1 VKCKNLYVG
10 NLSHSVTSDELEEL
24 FADYGDVEKV
34 NIVEGK
40 GFGVVEMSSRSEAD
54 RARQAL
60 NSSEFQERTLRV
72 NEARPRRSRR
82 RGGFGSGIL

>member
-1 VKCKNLYVG
+1 MKGKNLYVG

-34 NIVEGK
+34 NIIEGK
-40 GFGVVEMSSRSEAD
+40 DFGFVEMSSRSEAD

-60 NSSEFQERTLRV
+60 NGSELRERTLRV
-72 NEARPRRSRR
+72 DEARPPRSRR
-82 RGGFGSGIL
+82 RRGYRRY